1 MTKLRW
7 VVWHRFRYLVWWL
20 LMTPFISACDTRDPN
35 VYSVRAPSWA
45 PDNQSI
51 VATYSNHIH
60 GDKLVRQ
67 FFTGTGEQQVQF
79 FPQIK
84 QKSINAPVFSPDG
97 EKIAFTAGDDKATEV
112 YIMHAD
118 GSHLRQLTQSGKYNF
133 APHFSDD
140 GQSLLYVRSHL
151 LRPSSTFGETM
162 TDFDIY
168 KFDLSTGKESRL
180 TYYHFYKMSDV
191 MYLAEQHTIIFDGT
205 PAGNHQEEYNQV
217 GVFALS
223 INPDTNGDTNSKA
236 AEFNKLFVM
245 PYKSFD
251 FIPAFTQQ
259 DMDYISFCSI
269 SRDGRK
275 IAFFVRANKMDG
287 VTTGGYIYDVFLR
300 ENGRNT
306 RVTHLGAKYRLYG
319 VALSPDGSRLTLISE
334 DRKTYENRLWVG
346 NSDGSDMRDI
356 TLSSEQVAGL

>member
-7 VVWHRFRYLVWWL
+7 VDWHRFRFLVWWL

-35 VYSVRAPSWA
+35 AYSVRAPSWA

-67 FFTGTGEQQVQF
+67 FFTGAGEQQVQF

-84 QKSINAPVFSPDG
+84 QKYINAPVFSPDG

-118 GSHLRQLTQSGKYNF
+118 GTQLRQLTQSGKYNF
-133 APHFSDD
+133 APYFSDD
-140 GQSLLYVRSHL
+140 GQSLIYVRSHL
-151 LRPSSTFGETM
+151 LRPSSTFRQTL
-162 TDFDIY
+162 TDDDIY
-168 KFDLSTGKESRL
+168 RYDLSKGRESRL
-180 TYYHFYKMSDV
+180 TYYLLYRMGTP
-191 MYLAEQHTIIFDGT
+191 MYLGNQHIVIFDGT
-205 PAGNHQEEYNQV
+205 PAFKYQQEYNEI

-223 INPDTNGDTNSKA
+223 INSDTSGDSNSKA
-236 AEFNKLFVM
+236 AESNKLFVM

-259 DMDYISFCSI
+259 DMDYISFRSI

-275 IAFFVRANKMDG
+275 IAFLVRTNKMDG
-287 VTTGGYIYDVFLR
+287 VTTGDFTYDVFLR

-306 RVTHLGAKYRLYG
+306 RVTHLGSKYRLYG
-319 VALSPDGSRLTLISE
+319 ITLSSDGSFLALIRK
-334 DRKTYENRLWVG
+334 DRKTYDNRLWVG
-346 NSDGSDMRDI
+346 NSDGSGMRDI
-356 TLSSEQVAGL
+356 TLSSEQVAEL